1 MIAAAH
7 DASDA
12 SALTSAR
19 RYDDF
24 FFVNA
29 HGVFGFINSHRPVL
43 SLMLVLSLCCV
54 VLAATNTSTAAA
66 AAADVSPSLSCAAA
80 AGTRTIPCLPLH

>member
-43 SLMLVLSLCCV
+43 SLMY
-54 VLAATNTSTAAA
+54 A
-66 AAADVSPSLSCAAA
+66 P
-80 AGTRTIPCLPLH
+80 PLHPLHTSRLHIALEVL